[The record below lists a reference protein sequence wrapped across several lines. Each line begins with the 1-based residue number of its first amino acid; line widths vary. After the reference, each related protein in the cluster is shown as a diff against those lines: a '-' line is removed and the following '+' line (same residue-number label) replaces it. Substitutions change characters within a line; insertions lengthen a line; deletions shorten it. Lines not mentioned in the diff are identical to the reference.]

1 MENLFAD
8 VGALE
13 GMRVKMLF
21 DDGHEV
27 IARLLSATTDI
38 DGGQH
43 LIYDRVEWSSEPGT
57 YEEQGNSSFYAE
69 GETLVSIDWQKEDD
83 AGTA

>member
-1 MENLFAD
+1 MENLFAE
-8 VGALE
+8 VAALE
-13 GMRVKMLF
+13 GRRVKMRF

-43 LIYDRVEWSSEPGT
+43 LIYDQIEWSSQPNTYAEKEPSG
-57 YEEQGNSSFYAE
+57 FYAE
-69 GETLVSIDWQKEDD
+69 GETLVSIDWQKEAD
-83 AGTA
+83 A

>member
-1 MENLFAD
+1 MADLFAD
-8 VGALE
+8 VTALE
-13 GMRVKMLF
+13 GRRVKMRF

-43 LIYDRVEWSSEPGT
+43 LIYDKVEWSSDPHT
-57 YEEQGNSSFYAE
+57 YEEQGNSGFYAE
-69 GETLVSIDWQKEDD
+69 GETLISIDWQKEDD
-83 AGTA
+83 AGTP

>member
-1 MENLFAD
+1 MENLFAE
-8 VGALE
+8 VAALE
-13 GMRVKMLF
+13 GRRVKMRF

-43 LIYDRVEWSSEPGT
+43 LIYDEVEWSSELNLYGT
-57 YEEQGNSSFYAE
+57 KGDSGFYAE
-69 GETLVSIDWQKEDD
+69 GESLVSIDWQVREEPQ
-83 AGTA
+83 